1 MLMAIPSLRQKLS
14 SHHHLLGSGS
24 PGSTRPAPQNKLW
37 PPMPPFPCQWP
48 CLLLLPPL
56 LLLLVLECLVLHCCI
71 CLNFWSSTAGVPR
84 GRDLCALCLFVDEL
98 EAPISP
104 NFLNGESSHVL
115 ILKCFVTREFRT
127 RAVSISEFN
136 ERIARVGVLA
146 RVHFYLR
153 TWRQQA

>member
-1 MLMAIPSLRQKLS
+1 MVHGNPEFAAETFITPLRA
-14 SHHHLLGSGS
+14 LLDSGS
-24 PGSTRPAPQNKLW
+24 PPGSTPACPPNKLW
-37 PPMPPFPCQWP
+37 PPMPTSPCQWP

-98 EAPISP
+98 EAPI
-104 NFLNGESSHVL
+104 FYDESSHVL
-115 ILKCFVTREFRT
+115 ILKCFVTREFQT

>member
-1 MLMAIPSLRQKLS
+1 MRALS
-14 SHHHLLGSGS
+14 FRYS
-24 PGSTRPAPQNKLW
+24 N
-37 PPMPPFPCQWP
+37 
-48 CLLLLPPL
+48 
-56 LLLLVLECLVLHCCI
+56 
-71 CLNFWSSTAGVPR
+71 
-84 GRDLCALCLFVDEL
+84 EL
-98 EAPISP
+98 EAPIPRVWFFQFSD
-104 NFLNGESSHVL
+104 ESSHVL